1 MGLLSL
7 DSGLL
12 LDALAGLVSRL
23 VPTLSTRHPS
33 IISSPSFFLC
43 RRRSPI
49 SGVLRCF
56 PSAARI
62 LSPPPPTPPPR
73 LLARRAAPRGRLR
86 RFPSIHP
93 SARSSCCCC
102 CFRLRSAIMSTAR
115 APHENGAGGH
125 RGDEDPGEEEEEEE
139 EGVGDEGEAVEE
151 EPRLKYQRLGGSV
164 PAILSTDAAAAIA
177 VADRMVALGTHN
189 GTLHILDFQGNQVK
203 EIVAHTATINDISFD
218 ADGEYIGSC
227 SDDGTIVISSLF
239 TDEKLKFEYHRPMK
253 AIALDPGY
261 YQNYKRFAT
270 GGLAGQVLIL
280 TKKSW
285 GGGYHKKVLRDGE
298 GPIHSMKWRTDLL
311 AWANDVGVKVHDMK
325 TDKGI
330 AFIERPKGIPRP
342 EFLLPQLVWQDD
354 NVLVIGWGTSV
365 KIAEIRTDSSQGL
378 NGIQRSITA
387 SSAKYVDIV
396 GSFQTGYHISGI
408 APFGDLLVVLAY
420 IPEEEDKENSFS
432 NSVPSRQGTA
442 QRPEIHLVS
451 WKNDE
456 LTTDAL
462 PIHGYEHYK
471 ANDYA
476 LAHAPFSGN
485 SNAGG
490 QWAAGDEPLYY
501 IVSPKDIMLKIIFL
515 GFFNMVGM
523 KRRWLQ
529 LKQDKDE
536 LSFLMRKYA
545 EAARLCPKLLR
556 GSPSAWER
564 WVFHFAHLRQLA
576 VLVPYIPTENP
587 QLSDTAYEV
596 ALVALTTNPSFHE
609 LLLTTVKKWS
619 PTLYS
624 ASPVISAI
632 EPQLNSS
639 SMTDPLKEALA
650 ELYVINSQYDKALS
664 LYAELLKPEVFE
676 FIEKHN
682 LHNAVHDKVVNLMTL
697 DIKRTVNLLIQHRDT
712 IPPNEVVGQLLHT
725 SKSCDKKH
733 LLHLYLHA
741 LFETDMNAGK
751 DFHDMQVELYAE
763 YEPRMLIP
771 FLRTSQHYR
780 LDKAYEIF
788 AQKEFVREQ
797 VFVLGRMG
805 NAKEALSTIINKL
818 EDIQEAVEFV
828 MEQHDDELWEELI
841 RQCLQKPEMVG
852 MLLEHTVGNLD
863 PLYIVS
869 LVPDG
874 LEIPRLRDRLVKI
887 VTDYRTETSLRH
899 GCNDILKADCVNLLV
914 KYYHEARRGVYM
926 VSMDEEVTG
935 TRVDEGSSRVNER
948 SSSLRALEI
957 KSRTRCGAR
966 CCLCFDPLSIQDIS
980 VIVFYCCHAYHTSC
994 LEGGLDL
1001 MKSNSSTHNS
1011 DEGSDNDDGTPSGES
1026 RMRCVL
1032 CTTAAA

>member
-1 MGLLSL
+1 M
-7 DSGLL
+7 
-12 LDALAGLVSRL
+12 
-23 VPTLSTRHPS
+23 
-33 IISSPSFFLC
+33 
-43 RRRSPI
+43 
-49 SGVLRCF
+49 
-56 PSAARI
+56 SAARRAH
-62 LSPPPPTPPPR
+62 PP
-73 LLARRAAPRGRLR
+73 LQ
-86 RFPSIHP
+86 
-93 SARSSCCCC
+93 
-102 CFRLRSAIMSTAR
+102 
-115 APHENGAGGH
+115 NGAGGDD
-125 RGDEDPGEEEEEEE
+125 GDDERDEEEED
-139 EGVGDEGEAVEE
+139 GDEELEDEAEEE

-164 PAILSTDAAAAIA
+164 PAILSTDAAASIA

-203 EIVAHTATINDISFD
+203 EIAAHTATINDISFD

-227 SDDGTIVISSLF
+227 SDDGTVAISSLF

-253 AIALDPGY
+253 AIALDP
-261 YQNYKRFAT
+261 NYSRNYRRFAT
-270 GGLAGQVLIL
+270 GGLAGQVLVL
-280 TKKSW
+280 TKKTW
-285 GGGYHKKVLRDGE
+285 GGYHKKVLRDGE
-298 GPIHSMKWRTDLL
+298 GPIHSMKWRADLL
-311 AWANDVGVKVHDMK
+311 AWANNAGVKVHDMK

-342 EFLLPQLVWQDD
+342 EFLLPHLVWQDD
-354 NVLVIGWGTSV
+354 TVLVIGWGTSV
-365 KIAEIRTDSSQGL
+365 KIAAIRTDLSQGL
-378 NGIQRSITA
+378 NGIQRTIAAVGSE
-387 SSAKYVDIV
+387 KYVDIV

-420 IPEEEDKENSFS
+420 IPDEDENEKKIST
-432 NSVPSRQGTA
+432 SVTPRQGTA
-442 QRPEIHLVS
+442 QCPEIHLVS

-456 LTTDAL
+456 VTTDAL

-471 ANDYA
+471 AKDYA
-476 LAHAPFSGN
+476 LAHAPFSGS

-501 IVSPKDIMLKIIFL
+501 IVSPKDIVVTK
-515 GFFNMVGM
+515 
-523 KRRWLQ
+523 
-529 LKQDKDE
+529 
-536 LSFLMRKYA
+536 
-545 EAARLCPKLLR
+545 P
-556 GSPSAWER
+556 R
-564 WVFHFAHLRQLA
+564 WVFHFAHLRQLP

-609 LLLTTVKKWS
+609 LLLTTVKNWP

-639 SMTDPLKEALA
+639 LMTDTLKEALA
-650 ELYVINSQYDKALS
+650 ELYVINSQHEKALS

-676 FIEKHN
+676 FIEKYN
-682 LHNAVHDKVVNLMTL
+682 LHDAIHDKVVNLMLL
-697 DIKRTVNLLIQHRDT
+697 DSKRTVHLLIQHRDI
-712 IPPNEVVGQLLHT
+712 IPPYEVVEQLLHSNKT
-725 SKSCDKKH
+725 GDKRYF
-733 LLHLYLHA
+733 LHLYLHA
-741 LFETDMNAGK
+741 LFEIDIHAGK
-751 DFHDMQVELYAE
+751 DFHDMQVELYAD
-763 YEPRMLIP
+763 YEPRMLLP

-788 AQKEFVREQ
+788 AQRELVREQ

-818 EDIQEAVEFV
+818 EDIEEAVEFV
-828 MEQHDDELWEELI
+828 TDQHDDELWEELI

-887 VTDYRTETSLRH
+887 VTDYRTETSLRN

-926 VSMDEEVTG
+926 ASMDEEVHG
-935 TRVDEGSSRVNER
+935 NRVDDGSSRASER
-948 SSSLRALEI
+948 SSSVRALDI

-966 CCLCFDPLSIQDIS
+966 CCLCFDPLPIQDIS
-980 VIVFYCCHAYHTSC
+980 VIVFYCCHAYHLSC

-1001 MKSNSSTHNS
+1001 MRSNSNQ
-1011 DEGSDNDDGTPSGES
+1011 DSDNESDDEDGSPSGGS

>member
-1 MGLLSL
+1 
-7 DSGLL
+7 
-12 LDALAGLVSRL
+12 
-23 VPTLSTRHPS
+23 
-33 IISSPSFFLC
+33 
-43 RRRSPI
+43 
-49 SGVLRCF
+49 
-56 PSAARI
+56 
-62 LSPPPPTPPPR
+62 
-73 LLARRAAPRGRLR
+73 
-86 RFPSIHP
+86 
-93 SARSSCCCC
+93 
-102 CFRLRSAIMSTAR
+102 MSTAR
-115 APHENGAGGH
+115 GAHPPLQNGAGAD
-125 RGDEDPGEEEEEEE
+125 DEREEDGGEGEEEDDEEE
-139 EGVGDEGEAVEE
+139 VE

-203 EIVAHTATINDISFD
+203 EIAAHTATINDISFD

-227 SDDGTIVISSLF
+227 SDDGTVAICSLF
-239 TDEKLKFEYHRPMK
+239 TDEKLKFEHHRPMK
-253 AIALDPGY
+253 AIALDP
-261 YQNYKRFAT
+261 NYSRNYRRFAA
-270 GGLAGQVLIL
+270 GGLAGQVLVM
-280 TKKSW
+280 TKKW
-285 GGGYHKKVLRDGE
+285 TGPHKRVLRDGE
-298 GPIHSMKWRTDLL
+298 GPIHSMKWRADLL
-311 AWANDVGVKVHDMK
+311 AWANDAGVKVHDMR

-342 EFLLPQLVWQDD
+342 EFLLPHLVWQDD
-354 NVLVIGWGTSV
+354 TILVIGWGTSV
-365 KIAEIRTDSSQGL
+365 KIAAIRTDSSQGL
-378 NGIQRSITA
+378 NGIQRTITTA
-387 SSAKYVDIV
+387 SSEKYVDIV

-420 IPEEEDKENSFS
+420 IPDEDEKEKKFS
-432 NSVPSRQGTA
+432 TSVTSRQGTA

-471 ANDYA
+471 AKDYA
-476 LAHAPFSGN
+476 LAHAPFSGS

-501 IVSPKDIMLKIIFL
+501 IVSPKDIVVAKPRDAEDHIAWLLQHGWHEKALAAVEAGQGRTELLDEVGSRYLDHLII
-515 GFFNMVGM
+515 
-523 KRRWLQ
+523 
-529 LKQDKDE
+529 E
-536 LSFLMRKYA
+536 RKYA
-545 EAARLCPKLLR
+545 EAAQRCPKLLR

-564 WVFHFAHLRQLA
+564 WVFNFAHLRQLP

-609 LLLTTVKKWS
+609 LLLTTVKNW
-619 PTLYS
+619 PPALYS

-639 SMTDPLKEALA
+639 SMTDSLKEALA
-650 ELYVINSQYDKALS
+650 ELYVINNQYEKALS

-676 FIEKHN
+676 FIEKYN
-682 LHNAVHDKVVNLMTL
+682 LHDAIHDKVVNLMML
-697 DIKRTVNLLIQHRDT
+697 DSKRTVHLLIQHRDT
-712 IPPNEVVGQLLHT
+712 IPPYEVVEQLLHT
-725 SKSCDKKH
+725 SKNCDRKY

-741 LFETDMNAGK
+741 LFEMDIHAGR
-751 DFHDMQVELYAE
+751 DFHDMQVELYAD
-763 YEPRMLIP
+763 YEPRMLLP

-788 AQKEFVREQ
+788 AQKELVREQ

-828 MEQHDDELWEELI
+828 MEQHDDELWDELI

-887 VTDYRTETSLRH
+887 VTDYRTETSLRN

-926 VSMDEEVTG
+926 ASMDEEAHGNRT
-935 TRVDEGSSRVNER
+935 DDGSSRGNER
-948 SSSLRALEI
+948 SSSVRPLDI

-966 CCLCFDPLSIQDIS
+966 CCLCFDPLPIQDIS
-980 VIVFYCCHAYHTSC
+980 VILFYCCHAYHLSC

-1001 MKSNSSTHNS
+1001 MRSNSNQDNENDLD
-1011 DEGSDNDDGTPSGES
+1011 DEDGSPSGQS

-1032 CTTAAA
+1032 CTTAIS

>member
-1 MGLLSL
+1 M
-7 DSGLL
+7 
-12 LDALAGLVSRL
+12 
-23 VPTLSTRHPS
+23 
-33 IISSPSFFLC
+33 
-43 RRRSPI
+43 
-49 SGVLRCF
+49 
-56 PSAARI
+56 SAARRAH
-62 LSPPPPTPPPR
+62 PP
-73 LLARRAAPRGRLR
+73 LQ
-86 RFPSIHP
+86 
-93 SARSSCCCC
+93 
-102 CFRLRSAIMSTAR
+102 
-115 APHENGAGGH
+115 NGAGGDD
-125 RGDEDPGEEEEEEE
+125 GDDERDEEEED
-139 EGVGDEGEAVEE
+139 GDEELEDEAEEE

-164 PAILSTDAAAAIA
+164 PAILSTDAAASIA

-203 EIVAHTATINDISFD
+203 EIAAHTATINDISFD

-227 SDDGTIVISSLF
+227 SDDGTVAISSLF

-253 AIALDPGY
+253 AIALDP
-261 YQNYKRFAT
+261 NYSRNYRRFAT
-270 GGLAGQVLIL
+270 GGLAGQVLVL
-280 TKKSW
+280 TKKTW
-285 GGGYHKKVLRDGE
+285 GGYHKKVLRDGE
-298 GPIHSMKWRTDLL
+298 GPIHSMKWRADLL
-311 AWANDVGVKVHDMK
+311 AWANNAGVKVHDMK

-342 EFLLPQLVWQDD
+342 EFLLPHLVWQDD
-354 NVLVIGWGTSV
+354 TVLVIGWGTSV
-365 KIAEIRTDSSQGL
+365 KIAAIRTDLSQGL
-378 NGIQRSITA
+378 NGIQRTIAAVGSE
-387 SSAKYVDIV
+387 KYVDIV

-420 IPEEEDKENSFS
+420 IPDEDENEKKIST
-432 NSVPSRQGTA
+432 SVTPRQGTA
-442 QRPEIHLVS
+442 QCPEIHLVS

-456 LTTDAL
+456 VTTDAL

-471 ANDYA
+471 AKDYA
-476 LAHAPFSGN
+476 LAHAPFSGS

-501 IVSPKDIMLKIIFL
+501 IVSPKDIVVTKPRDAEDHIAWLLQHDCHEKALAAVEAGQGRTELLDEVGSRYLDHLII
-515 GFFNMVGM
+515 
-523 KRRWLQ
+523 
-529 LKQDKDE
+529 E
-536 LSFLMRKYA
+536 RKYA
-545 EAARLCPKLLR
+545 EAAQRCPKLLR

-564 WVFHFAHLRQLA
+564 WVFHFAHLRQLP

-587 QLSDTAYEV
+587 QLSDTAYE
-596 ALVALTTNPSFHE
+596 
-609 LLLTTVKKWS
+609 
-619 PTLYS
+619 
-624 ASPVISAI
+624 
-632 EPQLNSS
+632 
-639 SMTDPLKEALA
+639 ALA
-650 ELYVINSQYDKALS
+650 ELYVINSQHEKALS

-676 FIEKHN
+676 FIEKYN
-682 LHNAVHDKVVNLMTL
+682 LHDAIHDKVVNLMLL
-697 DIKRTVNLLIQHRDT
+697 DSKRTVHLLIQHRDI
-712 IPPNEVVGQLLHT
+712 IPPYEVVEQLLHSNKT
-725 SKSCDKKH
+725 GDKRYF
-733 LLHLYLHA
+733 LHLYLHA
-741 LFETDMNAGK
+741 LFEIDIHAGK
-751 DFHDMQVELYAE
+751 DFHDMQVELYAD
-763 YEPRMLIP
+763 YEPRMLLP

-788 AQKEFVREQ
+788 AQRELVREQ

-818 EDIQEAVEFV
+818 EDIEEAVEFV
-828 MEQHDDELWEELI
+828 TDQHDDELWEELI

-887 VTDYRTETSLRH
+887 VTDYRTETSLRN

-926 VSMDEEVTG
+926 ASMDEEVHG
-935 TRVDEGSSRVNER
+935 NRVDDGSSRASER
-948 SSSLRALEI
+948 SSSVRALDI

-966 CCLCFDPLSIQDIS
+966 CCLCFDPLPIQDIS
-980 VIVFYCCHAYHTSC
+980 VIVFYCCHAYHLSC

-1001 MKSNSSTHNS
+1001 MRSNSNQ
-1011 DEGSDNDDGTPSGES
+1011 DSDNESDDEDGSPSGGS